1 VEKYVRKYGD
11 AALIAELTKTVNT
24 HGEAR
29 ALFSAEVADSLAQIV
44 EAAERYIKNESARLA
59 ATLERL
65 EAKVPEFRELGLG
78 DVEERLAAVVR
89 ESEVVIEKLR
99 ARLDEMR
106 EGKAAHLTLDEVF
119 DLVKELNELWD
130 ITSRFARFYSSL
142 YSDLSPLF
150 LMVT

>member
-1 VEKYVRKYGD
+1 
-11 AALIAELTKTVNT
+11 LTKTVNT

-29 ALFSAEVADSLAQIV
+29 ALFSAEVADSHAQIV

-89 ESEVVIEKLR
+89 ESEVVIEN
-99 ARLDEMR
+99 EMR
-106 EGKAAHLTLDEVF
+106 EGKATRLTLDEVF

-130 ITSRFARFYSSL
+130 ITSRFVRFYSSL

-150 LMVT
+150 LMVI